1 MRRLLLTAPVFA
13 ISALAAT
20 LVASGSSLLPV
31 RHVRATMPGVGGTL
45 TLRDQTYGST
55 ARITLLR
62 VIDPATPSYPSRLR
76 PHAGDRWVATRI
88 SIRGVRGSWV
98 DGPSGDGRLIDSHN
112 HRYRAFPSGYGTVE
126 PRIPGTTDL
135 TPGQLVQGNL
145 VFELPKSARPRWFKY
160 FVQGGDTGTWK
171 LSR

>member
-1 MRRLLLTAPVFA
+1 MSRLLLTAPFFA
-13 ISALAAT
+13 LTALAAT
-20 LVASGSSLLPV
+20 LAASGSSWLPV

-45 TLRDQTYGST
+45 TLRDQIYGST

-62 VIDPATPSYPSRLR
+62 VIDPATPSYPSMLR
-76 PHAGDRWVATRI
+76 PRPGDRWVATRI
-88 SIRGVRGSWV
+88 RIRGVRGSWV
-98 DGPSGDGRLIDSHN
+98 DAPSGDGRLIDSRN

-135 TPGQLVQGNL
+135 TPGHSVQGNL
-145 VFELPKSARPRWFKY
+145 VFELPKTAKLRWFKY

-171 LSR
+171 LGP